1 MKTKLIFFSILSFC
15 LAIQIFAKP
24 ANKDSGSLQLIKDI
38 QLNLE
43 KEFYSLVIANV
54 NQLEEKYP
62 NSRFMEQANR
72 CKLEALYFLG
82 RKNEAK
88 NLMEDLEFHG
98 DVSYFK
104 GRIFFDEENYEVALT
119 NFFESAKFHNKKS
132 ERYFSSLYFS
142 AKSYIYL
149 GKNKESIPLLL
160 SLIEEKGYSYL
171 NGELLFLLTQVFYEE
186 ENYYQV
192 CKLYEKTEQIH
203 SNVNEKYLRKILLMT
218 ASSYDLIK
226 DSEKAQNIYTK
237 INESYDTEGLELD
250 EFWVRCGIE
259 SFNEKDFSDSLRCF
273 EVAKSSKTISSD
285 LSDTI
290 LIYEG
295 AIKAQTQGY
304 EQGIK
309 FLEEHPT
316 NNKKYFYMILCAYNV
331 LQKDFSKSIFYGEKF
346 LQENYQL
353 SKSEEQIY
361 FWYSLALLNSNQKEK
376 ALEIAN
382 RISVSNIEIDSLKAK
397 IQFPKTKQFSKIYEK
412 NANSKIALENYIIEN
427 LSFENS
433 TVLTKKNNNKL
444 IDLLE
449 ASEYKNYFLGLAY
462 YLESDWNACISF
474 MDEHLKS
481 SQKKNE
487 FAKYYKAYSLFML
500 QKNEAAYNLFVEC
513 SKNLSEKSKFNSLF
527 FASQCA
533 LGMHNENPQS
543 DDSKNW
549 LSQAI
554 KVANE
559 ACQIPIDENEKL
571 DCIIYLAQLYSSSSN
586 YDKAI
591 SLVKPYTSSESKTS
605 LKCLY
610 VLAELYDKAGQ
621 IEKAENAYQ
630 QLTEKWPNSEIAQE
644 SLFLQGKMF
653 YENKNWGESADK
665 FSLYR
670 KSYPKGK
677 YYLQSCYYNALA
689 LKNLGNDSLSILL
702 LEECANLQNKTELT
716 FISLVELMNMYRQ
729 KGDYENAVNKGTI
742 LLKNFPEQAK
752 EKNIKKSIEEITYL
766 ASGEDE
772 KTASL
777 LATFSN
783 EGGMKTSKGRNAGF
797 KLGEI
802 YISALSTKQE
812 GFKLLQEFISNTPK
826 NTSELQEVENLAKAY
841 YLLGTYYREKLEYQ
855 NASNNFLLSAQYYA
869 SFNKDLSSRSLYGAV
884 EAFDCNSNFADSKQ
898 TYLTMKEKFPESQ
911 WTKRA
916 FSLVSEYLD

>member
-186 ENYYQV
+186 ENYYKV

-203 SNVNEKYLRKILLMT
+203 SNVDEKYLRKILLMT
-218 ASSYDLIK
+218 ASSYDLIE

-449 ASEYKNYFLGLAY
+449 NSEYKNYFLGLAY

-571 DCIIYLAQLYSSSSN
+571 DCIIYLTQLYSSSSN

-783 EGGMKTSKGRNAGF
+783 EGGMKTSKGRNSGF